1 MSFDRNKAEELLGT
15 LFMKSLKLLI
25 DRVMDGTASPSDVA
39 NALKVCRENGISL
52 DITKGEPLDFLY
64 DPVPFDADSDLQ

>member
-15 LFMKSLKLLI
+15 LFMKSLELLI
-25 DRVMDGTASPSDVA
+25 KRVREGDASPSDIA

-52 DITKGEPLDFLY
+52 AITKGEPLPFL
-64 DPVPFDADSDLQ
+64 DEPLPFDADSDLQ